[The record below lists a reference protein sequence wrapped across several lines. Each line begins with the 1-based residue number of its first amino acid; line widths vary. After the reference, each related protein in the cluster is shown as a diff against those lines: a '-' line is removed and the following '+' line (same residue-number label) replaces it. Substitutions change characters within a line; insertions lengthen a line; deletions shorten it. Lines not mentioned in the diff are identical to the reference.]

1 MPKLHLSRSIEI
13 KSDLDTLYQVVADYN
28 TWPTWSPWLLADPNA
43 ILEQFGDPGTPDSGY
58 RWDSNVV
65 GKGQM
70 QHRQLQPPSSGN
82 SEPSID
88 AKLVFISPW
97 KSEGDVRF
105 RFKRVAADSVE
116 VSWQMDSS
124 LPWFMFPFKGMMK
137 SLVSMDYD
145 RGLAMLKDL
154 VETGSIPSSCQFV
167 GETEHGPYQVVG
179 LSGTCTLQEIGE
191 RMANTIERV
200 KQHLPPSLAP
210 SDQQWVALYH
220 KFKLRKQIFDYSCGI
235 ILPPEQATPAGL
247 QTYSIPHT
255 KAYQI
260 THHGNYAHLGN
271 AWSAGMQ
278 QMRSNQLI
286 ANSKIAAMEIYR
298 NNPEDTD
305 PNEMLTDI
313 MISMK

>member
-13 KSDLDTLYQVVADYN
+13 NGDLETIYQMVADYN
-28 TWPTWSPWLLADPNA
+28 TWPTWSPWLLADPDA
-43 ILEQFGDPGTPDSGY
+43 IVEQFGDPGSQASGY
-58 RWDSNVV
+58 RWDSGVV

-70 QHRQLQPPSSGN
+70 QHLELASPSSGN
-82 SEPSID
+82 PEPSIH

-105 RFKRVAADSVE
+105 HFKRVAADTVE

-124 LPWFMFPFKGMMK
+124 LPWFMFPFAGMMK

-145 RGLAMLKDL
+145 RGLTMLKDY
-154 VETGSIPSSCQFV
+154 VETGNIPSSCQFI

-179 LSGTCTLQEIGE
+179 LRDTCTLQEVGE
-191 RMANTIERV
+191 QMGKTIERV
-200 KQHLPPSLAP
+200 KQQLPPSLDP
-210 SDQQWVALYH
+210 SKQQWVALYH
-220 KFKLRKQIFDYSCGI
+220 KFKVRKQIFDYSCGI
-235 ILPPEQATPAGL
+235 ILPPDQPVPAGL
-247 QTYSIPHT
+247 NTYSIPHT

-278 QMRSNQLI
+278 QMRSNQLKP
-286 ANSKIAAMEIYR
+286 NYKVPAMEIYR

-305 PNEMLTDI
+305 PNEMLTDV